1 MHQTF
6 FILPT
11 DAGIGKLVIYTNRQ
25 GEGNRKKVFAV
36 QANISLSEDIQ
47 EDSVKTYFLS
57 RGKVNNN
64 IYCAKYNTNNFYAN
78 FGYSTVLM
86 DISLLGSYTRFL
98 FSLIN

>member
-11 DAGIGKLVIYTNRQ
+11 DAGIDQLIIYTNRQ

-47 EDSVKTYFLS
+47 VDSVKTHFLTC
-57 RGKVNNN
+57 GKVNNDR
-64 IYCAKYNTNNFYAN
+64 YCAK
-78 FGYSTVLM
+78 
-86 DISLLGSYTRFL
+86 I
-98 FSLIN
+98 